1 MKSPLIPPMACDLVQ
16 TVLSAFETIEFNR
29 APKCPACGGAVQGYD
44 SREKKFAVIREDD
57 HEKTIS
63 VMVKRFTCRTCGTL
77 CYADEPFYPDT
88 RIGSPV
94 IDLCRTLSATRS
106 YSRTA
111 RVLETMGVIVDRA
124 SCRNYATLA
133 LPPVPTA
140 DVFGLQ
146 LPFSILSVSSLAAR
160 LGEGGRIKGAEA
172 LAACGF
178 PSAYRAPEDSGLSAQ
193 QRDQRDEEEQEEERE
208 AGEPENRGEPERTG
222 KQGEREDPGFHG

>member
-1 MKSPLIPPMACDLVQ
+1 MACDLVQ
-16 TVLSAFETIEFNR
+16 TVLSAFDNIEFSR

-44 SREKKFAVIREDD
+44 SRKKKFAVIREDD
-57 HEKTIS
+57 REKTI
-63 VMVKRFTCRTCGTL
+63 VVIVRRFTCRTCGTL
-77 CYADEPFYPDT
+77 CHADEPFYPDT

-94 IDLCRTLSATRS
+94 IDLCRTLSATRP

-133 LPPVPTA
+133 LPPVMTA

-160 LGEGGRIKGAEA
+160 LGEGGRIKGTEA

-178 PSAYRAPEDSGLSAQ
+178 PSAYRAPTDNRMAVEK
-193 QRDQRDEEEQEEERE
+193 REERDE
-208 AGEPENRGEPERTG
+208 
-222 KQGEREDPGFHG
+222 